1 MNMDE
6 NGTVGKLVKSICQL
20 YIHHD
25 KKTGKDILDRQRC
38 AAAFNRMASAQP
50 ITVSSSFVQNLKRK
64 MDVTDPCLKLYHET
78 IDKKIVELT
87 TRESDQIQA
96 CKALDMYPPSK

>member
-1 MNMDE
+1 MDE
-6 NGTVGKLVKSICQL
+6 NGTVGKLVKSICRL

-25 KKTGKDILDRQRC
+25 KKTGKDILDRQKC
-38 AAAFNRMASAQP
+38 AAVFNRMASAQP

-78 IDKKIVELT
+78 IDKKIGELT

-96 CKALDMYPPSK
+96 CKAFDLYPPSK